1 MTDPK
6 PTVLVFAALD
16 RSVKTGLGGHCN
28 LIETDGADIARL
40 APEVAATI
48 RAVACIGRFDNAD
61 LDRLPNLELIASFGV
76 GYDGIDARYAAGR
89 GIIVTNTPDVLT
101 EEVADATIGLL
112 INTIRQLPRAEAW
125 LRAGHWARGE
135 TYPLSP
141 LTLRGRSV
149 GIFGLGRIGKAIA
162 RRVEAFGLP
171 VVYHSRRPAEDVS
184 YRYYSSLVE
193 LAGAVD
199 TLISAVPGGSATDRV
214 IGREIFEA
222 LGPNGVFVNV
232 GRGSTVD
239 EEALI
244 DALGNGTIA
253 AAGLDVFAN
262 EPVVPIR
269 LLELGNA
276 TVLPHIAAATLDTRA
291 AVAGLVV
298 DNVLRWFSHGR
309 ALTPVPESVAARAR

>member
-16 RSVKTGLGGHCN
+16 RAVKTGLEGHCN

-40 APEVAATI
+40 PPDVAATI

-61 LDRLPNLELIASFGV
+61 IDRLPNLELIASFGV

-89 GIIVTNTPDVLT
+89 GIVVTNTPDVLT

-112 INTIRQLPRAEAW
+112 INTIRQFPRAEAW

-135 TYPLSP
+135 NYPLSP
-141 LTLRGRSV
+141 LTLRRRSV
-149 GIFGLGRIGKAIA
+149 GIFGLGRIGVAIA
-162 RRVEAFGLP
+162 RRVDAFGLP
-171 VVYHSRRPAEDVS
+171 VAYHNRRPVDDVP
-184 YRYYSSLVE
+184 YRYHSSLVE

-199 TLISAVPGGSATDRV
+199 TLISAVPGGSATHRV

-244 DALGNGTIA
+244 DALDNGTIA
-253 AAGLDVFAN
+253 AAGLDVFAS
-262 EPVVPIR
+262 EPVVPSR
-269 LLELGNA
+269 LLGLSNA
-276 TVLPHIAAATLDTRA
+276 TVLPHIAAATGDTRA
-291 AVAGLVV
+291 AVAKLVL
-298 DNVLRWFSHGR
+298 DNVLHWFSHGR
-309 ALTPVPESVAARAR
+309 ARTPVPESAATRAR